1 MRLFLD
7 TEFNGFGGRLISM
20 ALVPEDG
27 SREFYQE
34 LEMHEQLEPWVRDNV
49 VPHLIL
55 PPSSYHEFQQ
65 ALAQYLH
72 AIGDCTIIA
81 DWPDDIRYFCEA
93 LITGPGEMISFQ
105 RTIKFELDLSI
116 KYESLVPHNALHDA
130 RAIKEFYMKKFR
142 KSFEEASKGGVDLS
156 GSETP

>member
-20 ALVPEDG
+20 ALVPED
-27 SREFYQE
+27 STIPEFYKE
-34 LEMHEQLEPWVRDNV
+34 IEMREQLEPWVRDNV

-55 PPSSYHEFQQ
+55 VPSTYSDFQQ
-65 ALAQYLH
+65 ALAQYLRKV
-72 AIGDCTIIA
+72 GDCTIIA

-93 LITGPGEMISFQ
+93 LITGPGKMISFKHA
-105 RTIKFELDLSI
+105 IKFELDLNI

-130 RAIKEFYMKKFR
+130 RAIKEFYLT
-142 KSFEEASKGGVDLS
+142 KGNK
-156 GSETP
+156 